1 MHAGGGVQTPTESPP
16 QPGAD
21 RKDGR
26 LRGITLLEFGD
37 KRWTEFLPL
46 VSKLWEVGKVIC

>member
-1 MHAGGGVQTPTESPP
+1 MQTPTESPP

-21 RKDGR
+21 RKDRR
-26 LRGITLLEFGD
+26 LRGITLSEFGD
-37 KRWTEFLPL
+37 KRWTEFLLL